1 MSDFTTNDKVVP
13 SIERDTPTTLNNAK
27 NTVASNVSAA
37 ASAVSN
43 HPITQSVTN
52 GPVADNVKEQH
63 AKTQAEF
70 SNLAASRTTPS
81 TPAATGQPLTHYH
94 SFFYNLLS
102 WEHPRASGIAY
113 LTTVLFI
120 FAARYLDVL
129 RYAFKLTYLVLGVT
143 VLAEVVGKFLFSSGF
158 ASQVRPK
165 KYYTVSKE
173 TLDSLLGDVHELIN
187 FFVIEAQRIVF
198 AENVFASGAAFLAAF
213 ISYYLIKIV
222 PFWGL
227 SLISTS
233 LLFLGPLV
241 YKTNQELIDH
251 HLNNASNVINQQ
263 TEQVKTIAGQ
273 HAARASESTK
283 AFVGDYSAK
292 AQEMIGNAR
301 GRSASPNITKSE
313 PTFKKENIPSSTY
326 NAEDFPV
333 APKQEFKPAPTVGS
347 QINALRDEHE
357 PLIST

>member
-1 MSDFTTNDKVVP
+1 MLSQ
-13 SIERDTPTTLNNAK
+13 K
-27 NTVASNVSAA
+27 NCCGLALKHS
-37 ASAVSN
+37 
-43 HPITQSVTN
+43 PI

-113 LTTVLFI
+113 FTTVLFI
-120 FAARYLDVL
+120 FDARYLDVL

-198 AENVFASGAAFLAAF
+198 AENVFASGAVSFAVLSFLQVV
-213 ISYYLIKIV
+213 L
-222 PFWGL
+222 
-227 SLISTS
+227 T
-233 LLFLGPLV
+233 FL
-241 YKTNQELIDH
+241 
-251 HLNNASNVINQQ
+251 
-263 TEQVKTIAGQ
+263 
-273 HAARASESTK
+273 
-283 AFVGDYSAK
+283 
-292 AQEMIGNAR
+292 
-301 GRSASPNITKSE
+301 
-313 PTFKKENIPSSTY
+313 
-326 NAEDFPV
+326 
-333 APKQEFKPAPTVGS
+333 
-347 QINALRDEHE
+347 
-357 PLIST
+357 

>member
-1 MSDFTTNDKVVP
+1 MSDFTTNDKMVP
-13 SIERDTPTTLNNAK
+13 SIEQDTPTALENAK
-27 NTVASNVSAA
+27 NTVASNMSAA
-37 ASAVSN
+37 ANAVSN

-52 GPVADNVKEQH
+52 GPVADNVKDQH

-70 SNLAASRTTPS
+70 SNLAASRTTPN

-102 WEHPRASGIAY
+102 WKQPRASGIAY
-113 LTTVLFI
+113 LAAVVFI
-120 FAARYLDVL
+120 FAARYLDAL
-129 RYAFKLTYLVLGVT
+129 RYGFKLTYMVLGVT
-143 VLAEVVGKFLFSSGF
+143 VLAEVVGKTLFSNGF

-213 ISYYLIKIV
+213 VSYYLIKIV

-227 SLISTS
+227 SLIATS

-251 HLNNASNVINQQ
+251 HLHNASSVINQQ

-273 HAARASESTK
+273 HASRATESTK

-292 AQEMIGNAR
+292 AQEMIGSAR
-301 GRSASPNITKSE
+301 GRSASPTITKSE
-313 PTFKKENIPSSTY
+313 PVVKKEYNLSSY
-326 NAEDFPV
+326 QPEDFPA
-333 APKQEFKPAPTVGS
+333 APVKDFKSAPPIGS
-347 QINALRDEHE
+347 QVNALRSEHE